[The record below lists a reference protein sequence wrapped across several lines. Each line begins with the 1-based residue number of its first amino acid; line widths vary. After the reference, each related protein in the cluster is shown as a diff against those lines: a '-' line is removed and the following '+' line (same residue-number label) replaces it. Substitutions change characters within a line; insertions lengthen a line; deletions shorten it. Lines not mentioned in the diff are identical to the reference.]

1 MAVDQFYE
9 ESLQR
14 KLEDIQAR
22 RLQLQSNLAISKR
35 DGDHYDAGDEIAQ
48 IAHLDDQA
56 NSLVRL
62 YQRTV
67 RESTPQRPVE
77 LTAEQ
82 IKAQPLKDW
91 RDAARVCGVSE
102 ADYVKGYEQAQEGGR
117 LGNFK

>member
-1 MAVDQFYE
+1 MPVDSFYE

-22 RLQLQSNLAISKR
+22 RLQLQGNLSISKR
-35 DGDHYDAGDEIAQ
+35 DNDHYDAAEEIAQ

-56 NSLVRL
+56 ASLVRL

-67 RESTPQRPVE
+67 AESTPQRPVE

-82 IKAQPLKDW
+82 KRVQPLKDW
-91 RDAARVCGVSE
+91 RDAAEVCGVS
-102 ADYVKGYEQAQEGGR
+102 Q
-117 LGNFK
+117 